1 MTLGVELDPLHGYV
15 PFVSRSL
22 ATIARGRRAE
32 RPIQSFVLGLCLLF
46 VQHLL
51 EALEAIKL
59 LLQQLHLRTWLQ
71 TGHTQRP
78 ELKAEP

>member
-1 MTLGVELDPLHGYV
+1 
-15 PFVSRSL
+15 
-22 ATIARGRRAE
+22 
-32 RPIQSFVLGLCLLF
+32 
-46 VQHLL
+46 
-51 EALEAIKL
+51 